1 MNKKRLNFKYIKPN
15 RNDRIQTPI
24 VKRKSAVITQNGT
37 LIDLLINTGV
47 SSIGDDDM
55 DMILADLTVTQCD
68 VSRKSVTEKK
78 EIQIV
83 CDDEKIKDEFKKIFN
98 PDVVSQIL
106 ETYLYGLNVFE
117 INYKEK
123 EGLVYPRLVQR
134 DFRQFKFNDAGEF
147 VFNAGG
153 SEQSIPPLKV
163 IYALNRANFRKVYG
177 DGLLKKL
184 YFPVKMKNASLKF
197 WFRFLEKFG
206 SPWAIAKTSYEP
218 DEMAAEVQAMLSG
231 DSAVIDT
238 DEEITLV
245 QPTSNVDFT
254 RLPAYLD
261 NQISK
266 AILGANLTS
275 DVKEGSY
282 AAAKTHNEIREDLA
296 ANDGKILVFIM
307 NKAISFFKE
316 INGYNGEF
324 YAKLFDEDAPN
335 TERAARDK
343 TLYDMGFAPTK
354 KYITSTYNIELDESE
369 QVHEKDRNLKVNK
382 QISLSLNEYAEPG
395 TARCALGGCREL
407 KTPARKDGLGSS
419 AKPMDRFDKATDEMD
434 IEDGEIEAALNKLIA
449 SSETYEEAF
458 DKLYEL
464 YDLPFEKLEPLMF
477 KAVANAQMLGYLDEI

>member
-1 MNKKRLNFKYIKPN
+1 MIFDKLFKNKSEQP
-15 RNDRIQTPI
+15 Q
-24 VKRKSAVITQNGT
+24 RKKAALIPQNGT

-117 INYKEK
+117 VNYKEK

-134 DFRQFKFNDAGEF
+134 DFRQFKFNDASEF

-296 ANDGKILVFIM
+296 ANDAKILIFVM

-316 INGYNGEF
+316 INGYNGEL

-354 KYITSTYNIELDESE
+354 KYITSTYNIEIDENAGVQE
-369 QVHEKDRNLKVNK
+369 RNLKANK
-382 QISLSLNEYAEPG
+382 ANLTALKGSLK
-395 TARCALGGCREL
+395 AL
-407 KTPARKDGLGSS
+407 
-419 AKPMDRFDKATDEMD
+419 DRFDKATDEID

-464 YDLPFEKLEPLMF
+464 YDLPFERLEPLMF
-477 KAVANAQMLGYLDEI
+477 RAVANAQMLGYVDEF

>member
-15 RNDRIQTPI
+15 KNDRIQTPI
-24 VKRKSAVITQNGT
+24 VKRKSAVIAQNGT
-37 LIDLLINTGV
+37 LIDLLMNTGV
-47 SSIGDDDM
+47 SSVGDDDM

-117 INYKEK
+117 VNYKEK

-134 DFRQFKFNDAGEF
+134 DFRQFKFNDASEF
-147 VFNAGG
+147 VFSAGG

-296 ANDGKILVFIM
+296 ANDAKILVFVM

-316 INGYNGEF
+316 INGYNGEL

-354 KYITSTYNIELDESE
+354 KYITSTYNIEIDENTGA
-369 QVHEKDRNLKVNK
+369 QEKNLKANK
-382 QISLSLNEYAEPG
+382 ANLTALKGSLK
-395 TARCALGGCREL
+395 AL
-407 KTPARKDGLGSS
+407 
-419 AKPMDRFDKATDEMD
+419 DRFDKATDEMD

>member
-1 MNKKRLNFKYIKPN
+1 MIFDKLFKNKSEQP
-15 RNDRIQTPI
+15 Q
-24 VKRKSAVITQNGT
+24 RKKAALIPQNGT

-117 INYKEK
+117 VNYKEK

-134 DFRQFKFNDAGEF
+134 DFRQFKFNDASEF

-296 ANDGKILVFIM
+296 ANDGKILVFVM

-316 INGYNGEF
+316 INGYNGEL

-343 TLYDMGFAPTK
+343 TLYDMGFTPTK
-354 KYITSTYNIELDESE
+354 KYITSAYNIELDDNE
-369 QVHEKDRNLKVNK
+369 QAQEKDRNLKANK
-382 QISLSLNEYAEPG
+382 ANLTALKGSLK
-395 TARCALGGCREL
+395 AL
-407 KTPARKDGLGSS
+407 
-419 AKPMDRFDKATDEMD
+419 DRFDKATNEMD
-434 IEDGEIEAALNKLIA
+434 IEDGEIEAVLNKLIA
-449 SSETYEEAF
+449 SSDTYEEAF

>member
-1 MNKKRLNFKYIKPN
+1 MIFDKLFKNKSEQP
-15 RNDRIQTPI
+15 Q
-24 VKRKSAVITQNGT
+24 RKKAAIIPQNGT

-47 SSIGDDDM
+47 SSVGDDDM

-147 VFNAGG
+147 TFNASG
-153 SEQSIPPLKV
+153 SERSIPPLKV

-275 DVKEGSY
+275 DAKEGSY

-296 ANDGKILVFIM
+296 ANDAKILIFVM

-316 INGYNGEF
+316 INGYNGEI

-354 KYITSTYNIELDESE
+354 KYITSTYNIEIDENAGV
-369 QVHEKDRNLKVNK
+369 QDKNLKANK
-382 QISLSLNEYAEPG
+382 ANLAALKGSLK
-395 TARCALGGCREL
+395 AL
-407 KTPARKDGLGSS
+407 
-419 AKPMDRFDKATDEMD
+419 DRFDKATDEMD
-434 IEDGEIEAALNKLIA
+434 VEDGEIEAVLNKLIA

-458 DKLYEL
+458 DKLYKL
-464 YDLPFEKLEPLMF
+464 YDLPFERLESLMF
-477 KAVANAQMLGYLDEI
+477 RAVANAQMLGYVDEF

>member
-1 MNKKRLNFKYIKPN
+1 MIFDKLFKNKSEQPQRKKAALIPQ
-15 RNDRIQTPI
+15 ND
-24 VKRKSAVITQNGT
+24 T

-117 INYKEK
+117 VNYKEK

-296 ANDGKILVFIM
+296 ANDGKILVFVM

-316 INGYNGEF
+316 INGYNGEL

-343 TLYDMGFAPTK
+343 TLYDMGFTPTK
-354 KYITSTYNIELDESE
+354 KYITSAYNIELDDNE
-369 QVHEKDRNLKVNK
+369 QAQEKDRNFKANKANLTALKG
-382 QISLSLNEYAEPG
+382 SLK
-395 TARCALGGCREL
+395 AL
-407 KTPARKDGLGSS
+407 
-419 AKPMDRFDKATDEMD
+419 DRFDKATDEMD

-477 KAVANAQMLGYLDEI
+477 KAVANARMLGYLDEI

>member
-1 MNKKRLNFKYIKPN
+1 MIFDKLFKNKSEQP
-15 RNDRIQTPI
+15 Q
-24 VKRKSAVITQNGT
+24 RKKAALIPQNGT

-117 INYKEK
+117 VNYKEK

-134 DFRQFKFNDAGEF
+134 DFRQFKFNDASEF

-296 ANDGKILVFIM
+296 ANDGKILVFVM

-316 INGYNGEF
+316 INGYNGEL

-343 TLYDMGFAPTK
+343 TLYDMGFTPTK
-354 KYITSTYNIELDESE
+354 KYITSAYNIELDDNE
-369 QVHEKDRNLKVNK
+369 QAQEKDRNLKANK
-382 QISLSLNEYAEPG
+382 ANLTALKGSLK
-395 TARCALGGCREL
+395 AL
-407 KTPARKDGLGSS
+407 
-419 AKPMDRFDKATDEMD
+419 DRFDKATDEMD

>member
-1 MNKKRLNFKYIKPN
+1 MIFDKLFKNKSEQP
-15 RNDRIQTPI
+15 Q
-24 VKRKSAVITQNGT
+24 RKKAALIPQNGT

-47 SSIGDDDM
+47 SSVGDDDM

-254 RLPAYLD
+254 RLPTYLD

-296 ANDGKILVFIM
+296 ANDAKILIFVM

-316 INGYNGEF
+316 INGYNGEL

-354 KYITSTYNIELDESE
+354 KYITSTYNIEIDENAGA
-369 QVHEKDRNLKVNK
+369 QEKNLKANK
-382 QISLSLNEYAEPG
+382 ANLTALKGSLK
-395 TARCALGGCREL
+395 AL
-407 KTPARKDGLGSS
+407 
-419 AKPMDRFDKATDEMD
+419 DRFDKATDEMD
-434 IEDGEIEAALNKLIA
+434 IEDGEIEAALNKLVA

>member
-1 MNKKRLNFKYIKPN
+1 MIFDKLFKNKSEQP
-15 RNDRIQTPI
+15 Q
-24 VKRKSAVITQNGT
+24 RKKAALIPQNGT

-117 INYKEK
+117 VNYKEK

-134 DFRQFKFNDAGEF
+134 DFRQFKFNDASEF

-296 ANDGKILVFIM
+296 ANDGKILVFVM

-316 INGYNGEF
+316 INGYNGEL

-343 TLYDMGFAPTK
+343 TLYDMGFTPTK
-354 KYITSTYNIELDESE
+354 KYITSAYNIELDDNE
-369 QVHEKDRNLKVNK
+369 QAQEKDRNLKANK
-382 QISLSLNEYAEPG
+382 ANLTALKGSLK
-395 TARCALGGCREL
+395 AL
-407 KTPARKDGLGSS
+407 
-419 AKPMDRFDKATDEMD
+419 DRFDKATDEMNV
-434 IEDGEIEAALNKLIA
+434 EDGEIEAALNTLIT

>member
-1 MNKKRLNFKYIKPN
+1 MIFDKLFKNKSEQP
-15 RNDRIQTPI
+15 Q
-24 VKRKSAVITQNGT
+24 RKKAALIPQNGT

-47 SSIGDDDM
+47 SSVGDDDM

-78 EIQIV
+78 EIQII

-147 VFNAGG
+147 TFNANG
-153 SEQSIPPLKV
+153 SERSIPPLKV

-266 AILGANLTS
+266 AILGANLAS

-296 ANDGKILVFIM
+296 ANDAKILIFVM

-316 INGYNGEF
+316 INGYNGEL

-354 KYITSTYNIELDESE
+354 KYITSTYNIEIDENAGA
-369 QVHEKDRNLKVNK
+369 QEKNLKANK
-382 QISLSLNEYAEPG
+382 ANLTALKGSLK
-395 TARCALGGCREL
+395 AL
-407 KTPARKDGLGSS
+407 
-419 AKPMDRFDKATDEMD
+419 DRFDKATDEMD
-434 IEDGEIEAALNKLIA
+434 IEDGEIEATLNKLIA

-477 KAVANAQMLGYLDEI
+477 KAVANAQMLGHLDEI

>member
-1 MNKKRLNFKYIKPN
+1 MIFDKLFKNKSEQP
-15 RNDRIQTPI
+15 Q
-24 VKRKSAVITQNGT
+24 RKKAALIPQNGT

-153 SEQSIPPLKV
+153 SERSIPPLKV

-254 RLPAYLD
+254 RLPTYLD

-266 AILGANLTS
+266 AILGANLAS

-296 ANDGKILVFIM
+296 ANDAKILIFVM

-316 INGYNGEF
+316 INGYNGEL

-354 KYITSTYNIELDESE
+354 KYITSTYNIEIDENAGA
-369 QVHEKDRNLKVNK
+369 QEKNLKANK
-382 QISLSLNEYAEPG
+382 ANLAALKGSLK
-395 TARCALGGCREL
+395 AL
-407 KTPARKDGLGSS
+407 
-419 AKPMDRFDKATDEMD
+419 DRFDKATDEMD

-464 YDLPFEKLEPLMF
+464 YDLPFERLEPLMF
-477 KAVANAQMLGYLDEI
+477 RAVANAQMLGYVDEF

>member
-1 MNKKRLNFKYIKPN
+1 MIFDKLFKNKSEQP
-15 RNDRIQTPI
+15 Q
-24 VKRKSAVITQNGT
+24 RKKAALIPQNGT

-117 INYKEK
+117 VNYKEK

-134 DFRQFKFNDAGEF
+134 DFRQFKFNDVGEF
-147 VFNAGG
+147 TFNASG

-296 ANDGKILVFIM
+296 ANDAKILIFVM
-307 NKAISFFKE
+307 NKVISFFKE
-316 INGYNGEF
+316 INGYNGEL

-343 TLYDMGFAPTK
+343 TLYDMGFTPTK
-354 KYITSTYNIELDESE
+354 KYITSVYNIELDDNE
-369 QVHEKDRNLKVNK
+369 QAQEKDRNLKANK
-382 QISLSLNEYAEPG
+382 ANLTALKGSLK
-395 TARCALGGCREL
+395 AL
-407 KTPARKDGLGSS
+407 
-419 AKPMDRFDKATDEMD
+419 DRFDKATDEMD
-434 IEDGEIEAALNKLIA
+434 IEDGEIEAVLNKLIA

-464 YDLPFEKLEPLMF
+464 YDLPFERLEPLMF

>member
-1 MNKKRLNFKYIKPN
+1 MIFDKLFKNKSEQP
-15 RNDRIQTPI
+15 Q
-24 VKRKSAVITQNGT
+24 RKKAALIPQNGT

-117 INYKEK
+117 VNYKEK

-147 VFNAGG
+147 VFSAGG
-153 SEQSIPPLKV
+153 NEQGIPPLKV

-296 ANDGKILVFIM
+296 ANDGKILVFVM

-316 INGYNGEF
+316 INGYNGEL

-343 TLYDMGFAPTK
+343 TLYDMGFTPTK
-354 KYITSTYNIELDESE
+354 KYITSAYNIELDDNE
-369 QVHEKDRNLKVNK
+369 QAQEKDRNFKANKANLTALKG
-382 QISLSLNEYAEPG
+382 SLK
-395 TARCALGGCREL
+395 AL
-407 KTPARKDGLGSS
+407 
-419 AKPMDRFDKATDEMD
+419 DRFDKATDEMD
-434 IEDGEIEAALNKLIA
+434 IEDGEIEAALNKLIV

-477 KAVANAQMLGYLDEI
+477 KAVANAQMLGYLDEV

>member
-1 MNKKRLNFKYIKPN
+1 MIFDKLFKNKSEQP
-15 RNDRIQTPI
+15 Q
-24 VKRKSAVITQNGT
+24 RKKAALIPQNGT

-117 INYKEK
+117 VNYKEK

-134 DFRQFKFNDAGEF
+134 DFRQFKFNDVGEF
-147 VFNAGG
+147 VFSAGG

-296 ANDGKILVFIM
+296 ANDAKILIFVM

-354 KYITSTYNIELDESE
+354 KYITSTYNIEIDENAGA
-369 QVHEKDRNLKVNK
+369 QEKNLKANK
-382 QISLSLNEYAEPG
+382 ANLAALKGSLK
-395 TARCALGGCREL
+395 AL
-407 KTPARKDGLGSS
+407 
-419 AKPMDRFDKATDEMD
+419 DRFDKATDEMD

-458 DKLYEL
+458 DKLYKL
-464 YDLPFEKLEPLMF
+464 YDLPFERLESLMF
-477 KAVANAQMLGYLDEI
+477 RAVANAQMLGYVDEI

>member
-1 MNKKRLNFKYIKPN
+1 M
-15 RNDRIQTPI
+15 
-24 VKRKSAVITQNGT
+24 
-37 LIDLLINTGV
+37 
-47 SSIGDDDM
+47 
-55 DMILADLTVTQCD
+55 
-68 VSRKSVTEKK
+68 
-78 EIQIV
+78 
-83 CDDEKIKDEFKKIFN
+83 
-98 PDVVSQIL
+98 
-106 ETYLYGLNVFE
+106 
-117 INYKEK
+117 
-123 EGLVYPRLVQR
+123 QR
-134 DFRQFKFNDAGEF
+134 DFRQFKFNDTGEF
-147 VFNAGG
+147 VFSAGG

-197 WFRFLEKFG
+197 WFRLLEKFG

-266 AILGANLTS
+266 AILGANLNS

-296 ANDGKILVFIM
+296 ANDAKILIFVM

-369 QVHEKDRNLKVNK
+369 QAHEKDRNLKVNK
-382 QISLSLNEYAEPG
+382 QISLNEYAEPG

-419 AKPMDRFDKATDEMD
+419 AKPMDRFDKATDDMD
-434 IEDGEIEAALNKLIA
+434 IEDGEIEATLNKLIA

>member
-1 MNKKRLNFKYIKPN
+1 MIFDKLFKNKSEQP
-15 RNDRIQTPI
+15 Q
-24 VKRKSAVITQNGT
+24 RKKAALIPQNGT

-117 INYKEK
+117 VNYKEK

-134 DFRQFKFNDAGEF
+134 DFRQFKFNDASEF

-296 ANDGKILVFIM
+296 ANDGKILVFVM

-316 INGYNGEF
+316 INGYNGEL

-354 KYITSTYNIELDESE
+354 KYITSTYNIEIEE
-369 QVHEKDRNLKVNK
+369 NTGTEEKNLKANK
-382 QISLSLNEYAEPG
+382 ANLAALKGSLK
-395 TARCALGGCREL
+395 ALD
-407 KTPARKDGLGSS
+407 K
-419 AKPMDRFDKATDEMD
+419 FDKATEELDVGDDE
-434 IEDGEIEAALNKLIA
+434 IQNALNKLIA

>member
-1 MNKKRLNFKYIKPN
+1 MIFDKLFKNKSEQP
-15 RNDRIQTPI
+15 Q
-24 VKRKSAVITQNGT
+24 RKKAALIPQNGT

-147 VFNAGG
+147 TFNANG
-153 SEQSIPPLKV
+153 SERSIPPLKV

-266 AILGANLTS
+266 AILGANLAS

-296 ANDGKILVFIM
+296 ANDAKILIFVM

-316 INGYNGEF
+316 INGYNGEL

-354 KYITSTYNIELDESE
+354 KYITSTYNIEIDENAGV
-369 QVHEKDRNLKVNK
+369 QEKNLKANK
-382 QISLSLNEYAEPG
+382 ANLAALKGSLK
-395 TARCALGGCREL
+395 AL
-407 KTPARKDGLGSS
+407 
-419 AKPMDRFDKATDEMD
+419 DRFDKATDEMD

>member
-1 MNKKRLNFKYIKPN
+1 MIFDKLFKNKSEQP
-15 RNDRIQTPI
+15 Q
-24 VKRKSAVITQNGT
+24 RKKAALIPQNGT
-37 LIDLLINTGV
+37 LMDLLINTGV
-47 SSIGDDDM
+47 SSVGNDDM

-106 ETYLYGLNVFE
+106 ETYLYGLNAFE

-296 ANDGKILVFIM
+296 ANDAKILIFVM

-316 INGYNGEF
+316 INGYNGEL

-335 TERAARDK
+335 TERATRDK

-354 KYITSTYNIELDESE
+354 KYITSTYNIEIDDNTGA
-369 QVHEKDRNLKVNK
+369 QEKNLKANK
-382 QISLSLNEYAEPG
+382 ANLTALKGSLK
-395 TARCALGGCREL
+395 AL
-407 KTPARKDGLGSS
+407 
-419 AKPMDRFDKATDEMD
+419 DRFDKATDEMD

-477 KAVANAQMLGYLDEI
+477 KAVANAQMLGYIDEI

>member
-1 MNKKRLNFKYIKPN
+1 MIFDKLFKNKSEQP
-15 RNDRIQTPI
+15 Q
-24 VKRKSAVITQNGT
+24 RKKAAIIPQNGT

-47 SSIGDDDM
+47 SSVGDDDM

-147 VFNAGG
+147 TFNANG
-153 SEQSIPPLKV
+153 SERSIPPLKV

-266 AILGANLTS
+266 AILGANLAS

-296 ANDGKILVFIM
+296 ANDAKILIFVM

-335 TERAARDK
+335 TERATRDK
-343 TLYDMGFAPTK
+343 TLYDMGIAPTK
-354 KYITSTYNIELDESE
+354 KYITSTYNIEIDENARV
-369 QVHEKDRNLKVNK
+369 QEKNLKANKVNLTALK
-382 QISLSLNEYAEPG
+382 GSLKVL
-395 TARCALGGCREL
+395 
-407 KTPARKDGLGSS
+407 
-419 AKPMDRFDKATDEMD
+419 DRFDKATDEMD

>member
-1 MNKKRLNFKYIKPN
+1 MIFDKLFKNKSEQP
-15 RNDRIQTPI
+15 Q
-24 VKRKSAVITQNGT
+24 RKKAAIIPQNGT

-47 SSIGDDDM
+47 SSVGDDDM

-147 VFNAGG
+147 TFNANG
-153 SEQSIPPLKV
+153 SERSIPPLKV

-266 AILGANLTS
+266 AILGANLAS

-296 ANDGKILVFIM
+296 ANDAKILIFVM

-335 TERAARDK
+335 TERATRDK

-354 KYITSTYNIELDESE
+354 KYITSTYNIEIDENARV
-369 QVHEKDRNLKVNK
+369 QEKNLKANKVNLTALK
-382 QISLSLNEYAEPG
+382 GSLKVL
-395 TARCALGGCREL
+395 
-407 KTPARKDGLGSS
+407 
-419 AKPMDRFDKATDEMD
+419 DRFDKATDEMD

>member
-1 MNKKRLNFKYIKPN
+1 MIFDKLFKNKSEQP
-15 RNDRIQTPI
+15 Q
-24 VKRKSAVITQNGT
+24 RKKAALIPQNGT

-117 INYKEK
+117 VNYKEK

-134 DFRQFKFNDAGEF
+134 DFRQFKFNDASEF

-296 ANDGKILVFIM
+296 ANDGKILVFVM

-316 INGYNGEF
+316 INGYNGEL

-335 TERAARDK
+335 TEGAARDK
-343 TLYDMGFAPTK
+343 TLYDMGFTPTK
-354 KYITSTYNIELDESE
+354 KYITSAYNIELDDNE
-369 QVHEKDRNLKVNK
+369 QAQEKDRNLKANK
-382 QISLSLNEYAEPG
+382 ANLTALKGSLK
-395 TARCALGGCREL
+395 AL
-407 KTPARKDGLGSS
+407 
-419 AKPMDRFDKATDEMD
+419 DRFDKATDEMD
-434 IEDGEIEAALNKLIA
+434 IEDGEIEAVLNKLIA

>member
-1 MNKKRLNFKYIKPN
+1 MIFDKLFKNKSEQP
-15 RNDRIQTPI
+15 Q
-24 VKRKSAVITQNGT
+24 RKKAALIPQNGT

-123 EGLVYPRLVQR
+123 EDLVYPRLVQR
-134 DFRQFKFNDAGEF
+134 DFRQFKFNDTGEF
-147 VFNAGG
+147 VFSAGG

-296 ANDGKILVFIM
+296 ANDAKILIFVM

-343 TLYDMGFAPTK
+343 TLYDMGFVPTK
-354 KYITSTYNIELDESE
+354 KYITSTYNIEIDENARV
-369 QVHEKDRNLKVNK
+369 QEKNLKANK
-382 QISLSLNEYAEPG
+382 ANLTALKGSLK
-395 TARCALGGCREL
+395 AL
-407 KTPARKDGLGSS
+407 
-419 AKPMDRFDKATDEMD
+419 DRFDKATDEMD
-434 IEDGEIEAALNKLIA
+434 IEGGEIEAVLNKLIA
-449 SSETYEEAF
+449 SSDTYEEAF

>member
-1 MNKKRLNFKYIKPN
+1 MIFDKLFKNKSEQP
-15 RNDRIQTPI
+15 Q
-24 VKRKSAVITQNGT
+24 RKKAALIPQNGT

-117 INYKEK
+117 VNYKEK

-296 ANDGKILVFIM
+296 ANDGKILVFVM
-307 NKAISFFKE
+307 NKAVSFFNE
-316 INGYNGEF
+316 INGYNGEL

-343 TLYDMGFAPTK
+343 TLYDMGFTPTK
-354 KYITSTYNIELDESE
+354 KYITSAYNIELDDNE
-369 QVHEKDRNLKVNK
+369 QAQEKDRNFKANKANLTALKG
-382 QISLSLNEYAEPG
+382 SLK
-395 TARCALGGCREL
+395 AL
-407 KTPARKDGLGSS
+407 
-419 AKPMDRFDKATDEMD
+419 DRFDKATDEMD

-477 KAVANAQMLGYLDEI
+477 KAVANARMLGYLDEI

>member
-15 RNDRIQTPI
+15 KNDRIQTPI
-24 VKRKSAVITQNGT
+24 VKRKSAVIAQNGT

-47 SSIGDDDM
+47 SSVGDDDM

-147 VFNAGG
+147 VFSAGG

-296 ANDGKILVFIM
+296 ANDGKILVFVM

-316 INGYNGEF
+316 INGYNGEL

-343 TLYDMGFAPTK
+343 TLYDMGFTPTK
-354 KYITSTYNIELDESE
+354 KYITSAYNIELDDTE
-369 QVHEKDRNLKVNK
+369 QAQEKDRNLKANK
-382 QISLSLNEYAEPG
+382 ANLTALKGSLK
-395 TARCALGGCREL
+395 AL
-407 KTPARKDGLGSS
+407 
-419 AKPMDRFDKATDEMD
+419 DRFDKATNEMD
-434 IEDGEIEAALNKLIA
+434 IEDGEIEAVLNKLIA

>member
-1 MNKKRLNFKYIKPN
+1 MIFDKLFKNKSEQP
-15 RNDRIQTPI
+15 Q
-24 VKRKSAVITQNGT
+24 RKKAAIIPQNGT

-47 SSIGDDDM
+47 SSVGDDDM

-117 INYKEK
+117 VNYKEK

-147 VFNAGG
+147 VFSAGG

-296 ANDGKILVFIM
+296 ANDAKILIFVM
-307 NKAISFFKE
+307 NKAINYFKE
-316 INGYNGEF
+316 INGFNGEL

-354 KYITSTYNIELDESE
+354 KYITSTYNIEIDENAGT
-369 QVHEKDRNLKVNK
+369 QEKNLKANK
-382 QISLSLNEYAEPG
+382 ANLTALKGSLK
-395 TARCALGGCREL
+395 AL
-407 KTPARKDGLGSS
+407 
-419 AKPMDRFDKATDEMD
+419 DRFDKATDEMD
-434 IEDGEIEAALNKLIA
+434 IEDGEIEAVLNKLIA

>member
-1 MNKKRLNFKYIKPN
+1 MIFDKLFKNKSEQP
-15 RNDRIQTPI
+15 Q
-24 VKRKSAVITQNGT
+24 RKKAALIPQNGT

-47 SSIGDDDM
+47 SSVGDDDM

-83 CDDEKIKDEFKKIFN
+83 CDDEKIKDEFKKVFN

-117 INYKEK
+117 VNYKEK

-134 DFRQFKFNDAGEF
+134 DFRQFKFNDASEF

-184 YFPVKMKNASLKF
+184 YFHVKMKNASLKF

-282 AAAKTHNEIREDLA
+282 AAAKTHNENREDRA
-296 ANDGKILVFIM
+296 ENDGKILVFVM

-316 INGYNGEF
+316 INGYNGEL

-343 TLYDMGFAPTK
+343 TLYDMGFTPTK
-354 KYITSTYNIELDESE
+354 KYITSAYNIELDDNE
-369 QVHEKDRNLKVNK
+369 QAQEKDRNFKANKANLTALKG
-382 QISLSLNEYAEPG
+382 SLK
-395 TARCALGGCREL
+395 AL
-407 KTPARKDGLGSS
+407 
-419 AKPMDRFDKATDEMD
+419 DRFDKATDEMD

>member
-1 MNKKRLNFKYIKPN
+1 MIFDKLFKNKSEQP
-15 RNDRIQTPI
+15 Q
-24 VKRKSAVITQNGT
+24 RKKAALIPQNGT

-47 SSIGDDDM
+47 SSVGDDDM

-117 INYKEK
+117 VNYKEK

-134 DFRQFKFNDAGEF
+134 DFRQFKFTDAGEF

-153 SEQSIPPLKV
+153 SEQAIPPLKV

-296 ANDGKILVFIM
+296 ANDGKILVFVM

-316 INGYNGEF
+316 INGYNGEL

-343 TLYDMGFAPTK
+343 TIRYGFHA
-354 KYITSTYNIELDESE
+354 Y
-369 QVHEKDRNLKVNK
+369 EKIHNLC
-382 QISLSLNEYAEPG
+382 I
-395 TARCALGGCREL
+395 
-407 KTPARKDGLGSS
+407 
-419 AKPMDRFDKATDEMD
+419 
-434 IEDGEIEAALNKLIA
+434 
-449 SSETYEEAF
+449 
-458 DKLYEL
+458 
-464 YDLPFEKLEPLMF
+464 
-477 KAVANAQMLGYLDEI
+477 

>member
-1 MNKKRLNFKYIKPN
+1 MIFDKLFKNKSEQP
-15 RNDRIQTPI
+15 Q
-24 VKRKSAVITQNGT
+24 RKKAALIPQNGT

-117 INYKEK
+117 VNYKEK

-134 DFRQFKFNDAGEF
+134 DFRQFKFNDASEF

-296 ANDGKILVFIM
+296 ANDAKILIFVM

-316 INGYNGEF
+316 INGYNGEL

-354 KYITSTYNIELDESE
+354 KYITSTYNIEIDENAGA
-369 QVHEKDRNLKVNK
+369 QEKNLKANK
-382 QISLSLNEYAEPG
+382 ANLTALKGSLK
-395 TARCALGGCREL
+395 AL
-407 KTPARKDGLGSS
+407 
-419 AKPMDRFDKATDEMD
+419 DRFDKATDEME

-477 KAVANAQMLGYLDEI
+477 KAVANAHMLGYIDEI

>member
-1 MNKKRLNFKYIKPN
+1 
-15 RNDRIQTPI
+15 
-24 VKRKSAVITQNGT
+24 
-37 LIDLLINTGV
+37 
-47 SSIGDDDM
+47 M

-134 DFRQFKFNDAGEF
+134 DFRQFKFNDTGEF
-147 VFNAGG
+147 TFNASG
-153 SEQSIPPLKV
+153 SERSIPPLKV

-296 ANDGKILVFIM
+296 ANDAKILIFVM
-307 NKAISFFKE
+307 NKAISYFKE
-316 INGYNGEF
+316 INGFNGEL

-354 KYITSTYNIELDESE
+354 KYITSTYNIEIDDNTGS
-369 QVHEKDRNLKVNK
+369 QEKNLKANK
-382 QISLSLNEYAEPG
+382 ANLTALKGSLK
-395 TARCALGGCREL
+395 AL
-407 KTPARKDGLGSS
+407 
-419 AKPMDRFDKATDEMD
+419 DRFDKATDEMD

>member
-1 MNKKRLNFKYIKPN
+1 MIFDKLFKNKSEQP
-15 RNDRIQTPI
+15 Q
-24 VKRKSAVITQNGT
+24 RKKAALIPQNGT

-47 SSIGDDDM
+47 SSVGDDDM

-117 INYKEK
+117 VNYKEK

-134 DFRQFKFNDAGEF
+134 DFRQFKFNDVGEF
-147 VFNAGG
+147 TFNASG

-296 ANDGKILVFIM
+296 ANDAKILIFVM
-307 NKAISFFKE
+307 NKVISFFKE
-316 INGYNGEF
+316 INGYNGEL

-343 TLYDMGFAPTK
+343 TLYDMGFTPTK
-354 KYITSTYNIELDESE
+354 KYITSVYNIELDDNE
-369 QVHEKDRNLKVNK
+369 QAQEKDRNLKANK
-382 QISLSLNEYAEPG
+382 ANLTALKGSLK
-395 TARCALGGCREL
+395 AL
-407 KTPARKDGLGSS
+407 
-419 AKPMDRFDKATDEMD
+419 DRLDKATDEMD
-434 IEDGEIEAALNKLIA
+434 IEDGEIEAVLNKLIA

-464 YDLPFEKLEPLMF
+464 YDLPFERLEPLMF

>member
-266 AILGANLTS
+266 AILGANLAS

-296 ANDGKILVFIM
+296 ANDAKILIFVM

-316 INGYNGEF
+316 INGYNGEL

-354 KYITSTYNIELDESE
+354 KYITSTYNIEIDENAGA
-369 QVHEKDRNLKVNK
+369 QEKNLKANK
-382 QISLSLNEYAEPG
+382 ANLAALKGSLK
-395 TARCALGGCREL
+395 AL
-407 KTPARKDGLGSS
+407 
-419 AKPMDRFDKATDEMD
+419 DRFDKATDEMD

-464 YDLPFEKLEPLMF
+464 YDLPFERLEPLMF
-477 KAVANAQMLGYLDEI
+477 RAVANAQMLGYVDEF

>member
-1 MNKKRLNFKYIKPN
+1 MIFDKLFKNKSEQP
-15 RNDRIQTPI
+15 Q
-24 VKRKSAVITQNGT
+24 RKKAALIPQNGT

-47 SSIGDDDM
+47 SSVGDDDM

-147 VFNAGG
+147 AFNASG
-153 SEQSIPPLKV
+153 SERSIPPLKV

-296 ANDGKILVFIM
+296 ANDAKILIFVM

-316 INGYNGEF
+316 INGYNGEL

-354 KYITSTYNIELDESE
+354 KYITSTYNIEIDENAGA
-369 QVHEKDRNLKVNK
+369 QEKNLKANK
-382 QISLSLNEYAEPG
+382 ANLTALKGSLK
-395 TARCALGGCREL
+395 AL
-407 KTPARKDGLGSS
+407 
-419 AKPMDRFDKATDEMD
+419 DRFDKATNEMD
-434 IEDGEIEAALNKLIA
+434 IEDGEIEAVLNKLIA